1 VKESVSEVSGGIF
14 RHKVWGSAFQFWT
27 KLLAE
32 ISAKKF
38 TGIRFTGRLIP
49 PGNMHFLAE
58 FSTL

>member
-1 VKESVSEVSGGIF
+1 MSEVSGGIF